1 MRSSGI
7 APESLG
13 ALAFRSGAAHAT
25 GEIMMFFES
34 ELFSAESASLI
45 PRTFRAHSISAYWNP
60 PQVPRNGQSRRRA
73 NSMPRNIPSKLLYG
87 LPGAAHKPSKASSLL
102 SSSGSTRDSV
112 GSHWAFTEAF
122 SFSAAY
128 WIDFSIDGSVGE
140 FGL

>member
-73 NSMPRNIPSKLLYG
+73 NSMPFNMPSKLLYG
-87 LPGAAHKPSKASSLL
+87 LPGEAQIPSK
-102 SSSGSTRDSV
+102 DSRV
-112 GSHWAFTEAF
+112 
-122 SFSAAY
+122 FSASGLA
-128 WIDFSIDGSVGE
+128 SDGVDNHS
-140 FGL
+140 L